1 MFETKYIPSENAEK
15 IIELL
20 NKCKEEYPEMIF
32 YIYDTESFVCKSQ
45 NPDKI
50 LEEIDGGDEEIGI
63 NCWVN
68 GENSWVNGE
77 MIGWFGCF
85 PYEEPDSIFF
95 DCSDNNFCNKIYREI
110 TE

>member
-20 NKCKEEYPEMIF
+20 NKCKEQYPEMIF

-68 GENSWVNGE
+68 GE

>member
-15 IIELL
+15 ITELL

-45 NPDKI
+45 NTDKI
-50 LEEIDGGDEEIGI
+50 LEKIDGGDEEIGI

-68 GENSWVNGE
+68 GK

-95 DCSDNNFCNKIYREI
+95 DCRDNDFCNKIYREI
-110 TE
+110 ME

>member
-20 NKCKEEYPEMIF
+20 NKCKEQYPEMIF

-45 NPDKI
+45 DPDKI

-63 NCWVN
+63 NCWI
-68 GENSWVNGE
+68 NGE

>member
-15 IIELL
+15 ITEFL

-50 LEEIDGGDEEIGI
+50 LEKIDGGDEEIGI
-63 NCWVN
+63 NC
-68 GENSWVNGE
+68 WVNGE

-85 PYEEPDSIFF
+85 PYEEPDSMFF
-95 DCSDNNFCNKIYREI
+95 DCNFNNFCRKIMED
-110 TE
+110 

>member
-20 NKCKEEYPEMIF
+20 NKCKEQYPEMIF

-45 NPDKI
+45 DPDKI

-63 NCWVN
+63 NC
-68 GENSWVNGE
+68 WVNGE

-110 TE
+110 ME

>member
-1 MFETKYIPSENAEK
+1 MIETKYIPSENAEK

-45 NPDKI
+45 NPDEI

-68 GENSWVNGE
+68 KE

-95 DCSDNNFCNKIYREI
+95 DCSDNNFCRKIME
-110 TE
+110 

>member
-20 NKCKEEYPEMIF
+20 NKCKEQYPEMIF

-45 NPDKI
+45 DPDKI

-63 NCWVN
+63 NC
-68 GENSWVNGE
+68 WVNGE